1 MSYLTQTPS
10 GINFTQGTFNH
21 LRAFSLDQ
29 DSLFSFYLVIVLKV
43 EMGSHYG
50 AQGNLS
56 YIWEQQSSCLSW
68 SCSHASGCPGHSV
81 LYFFTFENLVREK
94 SSREPLAVACQLG
107 WHVMAQRP
115 WCPFVCLILCK
126 GILSAKVSLLT
137 GRPSALPPAL
147 NSQHIDLCFLDSL
160 LKTRFKNLYPQE
172 PWRQILSGARVQ
184 QIISQ

>member
-68 SCSHASGCPGHSV
+68 SCSHASGCPGHSL
-81 LYFFTFENLVREK
+81 LYFFTFENLVRET

-107 WHVMAQRP
+107 WHVMAQLP
-115 WCPFVCLILCK
+115 WCLFFPSSVLYCAKGSCRPKCHCSQVALQPCLLLSILNTPTY
-126 GILSAKVSLLT
+126 VSWI
-137 GRPSALPPAL
+137 
-147 NSQHIDLCFLDSL
+147 HF
-160 LKTRFKNLYPQE
+160 
-172 PWRQILSGARVQ
+172 
-184 QIISQ
+184 